1 MDRPLFRASP
11 ATSRKITTIRALAA
25 VAMGVVAVFGWT
37 LATASPTGFC
47 PDMAHRFETFSL
59 FAPALDR
66 SKKILVYV
74 PPGYDCAT
82 SRRYPVFYFNDGHDL
97 FDGTPAAPDLEPA
110 VAADIAAR
118 EAWYGSWRLDD
129 QLDRAIAHQDLP
141 PLIVVGIAS
150 DDGMRSRDL
159 APVPWSGSAEGRG
172 TQYGDFVARAVVRAV
187 DRRFRTTAD
196 RRCRGIG
203 GASLGGISALQIGL
217 AHPDRFGM
225 VLALSPVLGDS
236 AIADYLTTAWAVAD
250 HARRAGFLI
259 DFDDDPAG
267 GSGMRWLASV
277 VARAAS
283 AERQTT
289 LIRTPGSRHAIGS
302 WATRVM
308 PALGQLLEASCSG

>member
-1 MDRPLFRASP
+1 
-11 ATSRKITTIRALAA
+11 
-25 VAMGVVAVFGWT
+25 
-37 LATASPTGFC
+37 
-47 PDMAHRFETFSL
+47 
-59 FAPALDR
+59 
-66 SKKILVYV
+66 
-74 PPGYDCAT
+74 
-82 SRRYPVFYFNDGHDL
+82 
-97 FDGTPAAPDLEPA
+97 
-110 VAADIAAR
+110 
-118 EAWYGSWRLDD
+118 
-129 QLDRAIAHQDLP
+129 
-141 PLIVVGIAS
+141 
-150 DDGMRSRDL
+150 MR
-159 APVPWSGSAEGRG
+159 
-172 TQYGDFVARAVVRAV
+172 
-187 DRRFRTTAD
+187 AD

-203 GASLGGISALQIGL
+203 GASLGGVSALQIGL

-250 HARRAGFLI
+250 HARRAAFLI

-267 GSGMRWLASV
+267 GSDMRWLASV